1 MSFRRS
7 TVQVALACAL
17 GALACGVVAIKSGY
31 NIWFGILAGL
41 ITGYMAYEFR
51 AVVKAVPQAF
61 AGFLQWV
68 DDRRSDLAVFNA
80 VLAPCA
86 VLSIVAVAAFARS
99 PVRLAI
105 RAGASG
111 EAGLCTFIVTAI
123 VMGAVAG
130 TCFLYMATALLAA
143 VGIEYV
149 EKGRIVDGLNDE
161 FADVSYGRFWTL
173 VTKGA
178 GAVLAFLLWRAEI
191 ALVVGFWKK
200 VVALAKA
207 LWTLFKLIHRYERVL
222 CAIDGTLGGVVA
234 YVLLIRPERSLAQNA
249 VAVLFGMVLG
259 VGWGL
264 INYEVVSK
272 RILKVVP
279 VTASR

>member
-1 MSFRRS
+1 MTFRRS

-17 GALACGVVAIKSGY
+17 GALACGVVAIKTGY

-51 AVVKAVPQAF
+51 AVLKAVPQAF
-61 AGFLQWV
+61 AGFLQWA

-86 VLSIVAVAAFARS
+86 VLSIVAVVAFARS

-105 RAGASG
+105 RAAAAG
-111 EAGLCTFIVTAI
+111 EAGLCTLIVTAI
-123 VMGAVAG
+123 VLGAVAG
-130 TCFLYMATALLAA
+130 TWFSYMATNLLAA

-149 EKGRIVDGLNDE
+149 EKGRIVDSLSEE

-173 VTKGA
+173 VAKGV

-191 ALVVGFWKK
+191 ALVVGLCKK
-200 VVALAKA
+200 VVVVAKA

-259 VGWGL
+259 AGWGL
-264 INYEVVSK
+264 VNYEIVSK
-272 RILKVVP
+272 RILKIVP